1 MHSFFYI
8 FLTVLQVSANPEPE
22 GALLNQ
28 NDEKR
33 ETPTLGENLGSDGA
47 NDSSKGEAQTNY
59 QTIVPI
65 SNLEV
70 PTDDKKSDA
79 PNGKTEFLEPAPT
92 ACFSN
97 QGTKTRSCRCKIF
110 MCLH

>member
-1 MHSFFYI
+1 M
-8 FLTVLQVSANPEPE
+8 
-22 GALLNQ
+22 NQ

-33 ETPTLGENLGSDGA
+33 ETPTLGENLRSDGA

-97 QGTKTRSCRCKIF
+97 QGTKTRSCKCKIF